1 MSQKIALIV
10 DDEIDL
16 INIYTEV
23 LSSIPQLR
31 IITANDGMAAY
42 RKARNQKF
50 DFIITDYKMPKLN
63 GIQLINALRD
73 NNVNDQTPII
83 VISAFIEDV
92 KEELKDA
99 KLEKNITILS
109 KPIDFNYILTLA
121 TEFLKNKDPNAKK
134 SVDVGFL
141 NTYLAAVQSVTKEM
155 SQLKE
160 VKNGKIEVTTSKV
173 ELNCEISSYL
183 SIVSPYFSG
192 TLILSFPK
200 ETFLKLVSIALE
212 ENYTEIN
219 EENKDYAGE
228 LSNIIFG
235 KTKRLWTDK
244 KFNFEKAIP
253 LIQASTHFTI
263 NSNEKAPT
271 IVVPFESDAGP
282 FYTII
287 SIHWN

>member
-16 INIYTEV
+16 INIYTEI
-23 LSSIPQLR
+23 LSTIPYLK

-63 GIQLINALRD
+63 GVQLINALRD
-73 NNVNDQTPII
+73 NNVNDQTPIV
-83 VISAFIEDV
+83 VISAFIDDV
-92 KEELKDA
+92 KEELVEA
-99 KLEKNITILS
+99 HLEKNITILS
-109 KPIDFNYILTLA
+109 KPIDFNYILKLA
-121 TEFLKNKDPNAKK
+121 NEYIKDKDPAAKK

-155 SQLKE
+155 SQLLN
-160 VKNGKIEVTTSKV
+160 VKSGKIEVTNNKID
-173 ELNCEISSYL
+173 LKCEISSYL

-192 TLILSFPK
+192 TLILTFPT
-200 ETFLKLVSIALE
+200 ETFLKLASKALD
-212 ENYTEIN
+212 ENFSNIN
-219 EENKDYAGE
+219 DENKDFAGE

-244 KFNFEKAIP
+244 QFNFEKAIP
-253 LIQASTHFTI
+253 LVQTSDKFSI
-263 NSNEKAPT
+263 NSIDKTPT
-271 IVVPFESDAGP
+271 IVVPFESEVGP
-282 FYTII
+282 FYTVI